1 MLHHCTDAR
10 GHSAANTRAALGA
23 NQANASSP
31 GFPPPGPDEHAE
43 QGVTESWTDTQTPC
57 AYPPWLLSNEGEDKL
72 KEFVRE
78 REKRKTVLI
87 KAADKT
93 PVKTHEQNKRSRF
106 PPVAWLAGQPSAA
119 AGRSV
124 QGTRVLSRGLPCTM
138 LAFMNK

>member
-1 MLHHCTDAR
+1 MLTLHGYCRT
-10 GHSAANTRAALGA
+10 
-23 NQANASSP
+23 
-31 GFPPPGPDEHAE
+31 
-43 QGVTESWTDTQTPC
+43 
-57 AYPPWLLSNEGEDKL
+57 EGEDKL

-124 QGTRVLSRGLPCTM
+124 QGTCVLSRGLPCTM